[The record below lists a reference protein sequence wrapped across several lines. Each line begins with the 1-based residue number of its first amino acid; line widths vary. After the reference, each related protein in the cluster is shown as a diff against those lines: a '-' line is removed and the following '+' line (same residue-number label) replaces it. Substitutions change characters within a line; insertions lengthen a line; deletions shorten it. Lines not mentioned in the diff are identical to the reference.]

1 MYSDGMGNTHVKNAT
16 TNAAVTFACQDILR
30 QLQSKCDIHPHPPI
44 QFALSTQGHWRGST
58 TPSSVSSRVGIA
70 RYLCQC
76 MLTCAKL
83 FTPRIACL
91 RLDAKG
97 DGQLVVINGLDT
109 LDTLPLH
116 VINGAG
122 YVYSTEAHL

>member
-1 MYSDGMGNTHVKNAT
+1 
-16 TNAAVTFACQDILR
+16 
-30 QLQSKCDIHPHPPI
+30 
-44 QFALSTQGHWRGST
+44 
-58 TPSSVSSRVGIA
+58 
-70 RYLCQC
+70 
-76 MLTCAKL
+76 MLTCATL